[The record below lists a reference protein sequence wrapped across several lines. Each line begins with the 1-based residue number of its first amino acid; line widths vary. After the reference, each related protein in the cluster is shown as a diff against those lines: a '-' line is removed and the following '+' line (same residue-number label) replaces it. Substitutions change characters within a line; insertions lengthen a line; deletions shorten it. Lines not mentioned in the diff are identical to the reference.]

1 MNTCA
6 VIEFLFV
13 KVAALKTI
21 MEFGTCS
28 FKCEIWWYF
37 DIILCTVANG
47 KFQKCIFSK

>member
-21 MEFGTCS
+21 MGFGTCS
-28 FKCEIWWYF
+28 FRCEIWWYF